1 MVEEIAPTADENVPL
16 GQGVGLIVF
25 VLEQKEPALQ
35 VRNATAP
42 ETGQYALTGHGR
54 HSDDDDPLL
63 D

>member
-42 ETGQYALTGHGR
+42 DTGQYALTGHG
-54 HSDDDDPLL
+54 
-63 D
+63 